1 MGTDWSAHKKNRN
14 LAIAGKRAD
23 SKNEPIFFALRGI
36 GATAPVRRAPI
47 EPSCPHSG
55 IASANRHARADRCD
69 AAGEV
74 DGNPFTSSN

>member
-36 GATAPVRRAPI
+36 GALSYPLIFSEAKMQPEVGVSMRRVSYD
-47 EPSCPHSG
+47 ES
-55 IASANRHARADRCD
+55 
-69 AAGEV
+69 
-74 DGNPFTSSN
+74 